1 MERTLIFDFDGV
13 INSYSSGWLGATN
26 IPDPPIP
33 GIKEALAE
41 IRASGFKVV
50 VLSTRCHQEGGI
62 QAIRAWLDKYGIV
75 VDDVVRDKVP
85 AMLTVDDCA
94 ICFDGDAGRLLDK
107 IRDFKPWWKKRRN

>member
-13 INSYSSGWLGATN
+13 IHSYSSGWQGVKN
-26 IPDPPIP
+26 IPDPPVP

-85 AMLTVDDCA
+85 AMLTVDDNA